1 MGILQPGSYTSG
13 VEGAAKLQLNKDVLI
28 SGKQIAIRVTEL
40 AREIST
46 DYANAEMVALVVL
59 RGGFVFAADLVRAL
73 APEVEVMIDFMSV
86 RSYGEGTSSSGQ
98 ARLVHDSDLSLE
110 GKDVLIIEDIVETGL
125 TLDFIRERVEARG
138 AKSVRF
144 VTLLE
149 KTGNGE
155 SGQPLDYV
163 GFRIPDVFV
172 VGYGLDFAQ
181 RYRHLPDIRV
191 LVDE

>member
-1 MGILQPGSYTSG
+1 MGILKPGRYTSEMG
-13 VEGAAKLQLNKDVLI
+13 GTPKPRLHKDVLI
-28 SGKQIAIRVTEL
+28 SGKQIAIRVAEL
-40 AREIST
+40 AREISA
-46 DYANAEMVALVVL
+46 DYKNAEMVALVVL

-73 APEVEVMIDFMSV
+73 APEVEVTLDFMSV

-98 ARLVHDSDLSLE
+98 VELVYDSDLSLE

-125 TLDFIRERVEARG
+125 TIDFIRERAEARG

-144 VTLLE
+144 ATFLE

-155 SGQPLDYV
+155 SAQTLDYV
-163 GFRIPDVFV
+163 AFRIPDVFV

-181 RYRHLPDIRV
+181 RYRHLPDVRV
-191 LVDE
+191 LDDE